1 MAIIQRREGVEKVGQ
16 VNGILTPM
24 GHITRAEELAPDF
37 TTSIMGNM
45 GESCP
50 SRMMRLETWLECVP
64 GEEGDIRG
72 PSAWIFAVIG
82 DRKYQRIS
90 RLININGVC
99 LEA

>member
-16 VNGILTPM
+16 VNGILTLLT
-24 GHITRAEELAPDF
+24 GHITRREELESDF
-37 TTSIMGNM
+37 TTSIMGNL

-64 GEEGDIRG
+64 GEDGDLRG

-82 DRKYQRIS
+82 DREI
-90 RLININGVC
+90 
-99 LEA
+99 LEGQSAYKR